1 MDTCPTRSRLPGRS
15 NAGESVWVKS
25 MQTDEATIREKT
37 LKAWRFLYRRGF
49 IEGFGHISARLPG
62 SDEFLLTR
70 HSLGPRAA
78 QDDLLRMDL
87 KGRKLSGKGDPPGEF
102 PIHLEIYK
110 VRPDVGSIIHYH
122 GLYATAF
129 TTSALTFKPIH
140 VLASIFRDG
149 VPIYGDPKLVS
160 TSQRGQALAGV
171 LGMSRVA
178 LMRAHGVVAT
188 GADVEEAV
196 AAAFLIEE
204 NAHRAYVSC
213 ALGGPVWLDE
223 KTIVDAGEELIR
235 SRGPFRRVWAMVE
248 SDAEEP

>member
-1 MDTCPTRSRLPGRS
+1 MKPDAT
-15 NAGESVWVKS
+15 
-25 MQTDEATIREKT
+25 TIREKT

-78 QDDLLRMDL
+78 ADDLLRMDL
-87 KGRKLSGKGDPPGEF
+87 KGRKLAGTGDPPGEF

-129 TTSALTFKPIH
+129 TTSALKLKPIH
-140 VLASIFRDG
+140 VLGSIFREDI
-149 VPIYGDPKLVS
+149 PIYGDPKLVS
-160 TSQRGQALAGV
+160 TPQRGQALAGA

-196 AAAFLIEE
+196 AAAFIIEE
-204 NAHRAYVSC
+204 NAHRAFVSC

-223 KTIVDAGEELIR
+223 RSIAEAGEELIR
-235 SRGPFRRVWAMVE
+235 GRGPFRRVWAMVE
-248 SDAEEP
+248 SDADEA

>member
-1 MDTCPTRSRLPGRS
+1 MTPD
-15 NAGESVWVKS
+15 AI
-25 MQTDEATIREKT
+25 TICEKT

-49 IEGFGHISARLPG
+49 IEGFGHISARLPD

-78 QDDLLRMDL
+78 QDDLVRMNL
-87 KGRKLSGKGDPPGEF
+87 KGRKLAGKGAPPGEF

-110 VRPDVGSIIHYH
+110 ARPDVGSIIHYH

-129 TTSALTFKPIH
+129 TTSALTLKPIH

-149 VPIYGDPKLVS
+149 IPIYGDPKLVS
-160 TSQRGQALAGV
+160 DPQRGRALAGV

-196 AAAFLIEE
+196 AAAFIIEE
-204 NAHRAYVSC
+204 NAHRACLSC

-223 KTIVDAGEELIR
+223 KTIVEAGEELIR

-248 SDAEEP
+248 SDAEQA